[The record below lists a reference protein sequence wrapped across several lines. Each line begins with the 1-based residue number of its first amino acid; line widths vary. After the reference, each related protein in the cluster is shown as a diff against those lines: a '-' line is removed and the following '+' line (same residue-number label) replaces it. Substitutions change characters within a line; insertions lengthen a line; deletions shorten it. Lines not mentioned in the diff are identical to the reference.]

1 MNWKKFFSQMRRAA
15 KLDRRVYAEL
25 LFDDYA
31 TANAV
36 MVVAFVA
43 LLGVALI
50 LAIGQIAVVD
60 IPNAILGG
68 ALSALWGWII
78 SAGGFWLAGT
88 KLFHG
93 EARFQTVLRMI
104 GFAYI
109 TLSLVGLGA
118 LSVFSFRGFDPIKLN
133 WVVLASLVWFGL
145 SLHQIAQELFDI
157 RPQEQKVA
165 AFLGVAAWLA
175 ARFIF

>member
-1 MNWKKFFSQMRRAA
+1 MDWKKFFSQMKRAA
-15 KLDRRVYAEL
+15 KLDRKVYAEL

-36 MVVAFVA
+36 MVVALVA
-43 LLGVALI
+43 LVTVVFAVALGVTSLAAIPTALF
-50 LAIGQIAVVD
+50 GS
-60 IPNAILGG
+60 
-68 ALSALWGWII
+68 ALSSLWGWVIC
-78 SAGGFWLAGT
+78 AGGFWLAGT
-88 KLFHG
+88 KLFSG

-104 GFAYI
+104 GFGYI

-118 LSVFSFRGFDPIKLN
+118 ISVFSLPGFNPSRVN
-133 WVVLASLVWFGL
+133 WVVLASLVWFGF

-165 AFLGVAAWLA
+165 AFLGVIAWLV